1 VVIHGGSWRSG
12 DRTQLPALNRYLTAR
27 GYATA
32 AIAYL
37 KRHAAGL
44 GIDPDRLVLLGRSAG
59 AQLAVVAAYTA
70 DDPAIRGAVA
80 YYGPFDLEWGWQQK
94 CKVLDSR
101 TVLRDFLGG
110 DPTEVPETYRAASA
124 LHLVTPTSPPVLLLQ
139 GAADTMVSPL
149 HSYHLIER
157 LKAAGSPY
165 YMLLVPQA
173 THASDINF
181 SGPFGQMT
189 TYAVE
194 RFLRVCFQK
203 EFPIATEK

>member
-1 VVIHGGSWRSG
+1 
-12 DRTQLPALNRYLTAR
+12 
-27 GYATA
+27 
-32 AIAYL
+32 
-37 KRHAAGL
+37 
-44 GIDPDRLVLLGRSAG
+44 
-59 AQLAVVAAYTA
+59 VVAAYTA

-124 LHLVTPTSPPVLLLQ
+124 LRLVTPTSPPVLLLQ

-203 EFPIATEK
+203 EFLINTEK